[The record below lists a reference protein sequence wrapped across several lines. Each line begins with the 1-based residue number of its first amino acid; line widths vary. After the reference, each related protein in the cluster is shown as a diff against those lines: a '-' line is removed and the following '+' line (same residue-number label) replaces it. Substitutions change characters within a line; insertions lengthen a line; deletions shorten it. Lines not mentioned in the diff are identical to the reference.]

1 MFCSFGAAFGLATF
15 SYFPQHVCKK
25 MDKTVRKTFGK
36 ECQYFSI
43 ETPDSLKL
51 NHEVYK
57 VIDGDTVEGYAI
69 VTRALGCQLGGCDKP
84 KKDTIAFEQF
94 FFMTAFDHQKRIKKV
109 RILEYTSNHG
119 YEVANKGWLK
129 QFVSEEE
136 FEVGKN
142 IDGIS
147 GATISVKSI
156 TKNVNLQRQIIRQL
170 DTEPTSIVAE

>member
-1 MFCSFGAAFGLATF
+1 MKKGIFLILLCSVGAAFGVATF

-25 MDKTVRKTFGK
+25 MDKHVRKTFGK
-36 ECQYFSI
+36 ESI
-43 ETPDSLKL
+43 YYSIATPDSLKL

-57 VIDGDTVEGYAI
+57 VVENDSIKGFVM

-84 KKDTIAFEQF
+84 SSDSIAFEQF
-94 FFMTAFDHQKRIKKV
+94 FFMTAFDQAKQITQV

-119 YEVANKGWLK
+119 YEIANKSWLK
-129 QFVSEEE
+129 QFAKEGH

-147 GATISVKSI
+147 GATISVNSL
-156 TKNVNLQRQIIRQL
+156 TNNVNRQRQII
-170 DTEPTSIVAE
+170 TTVE